1 MSNRHGS
8 IPGVESLRIY
18 LEYHAMLCAG
28 DMIDESIPI
37 AVDTYED
44 AGCPWQEW
52 IQSHLNVGSDYWLSD
67 LLSTTHIDQI
77 VLRIDISQSVS
88 EKHDSQILNSA
99 LGLTENTRNGYI
111 VVHGYI
117 SLYAPQSH
125 GYIRVTSALVTSET
139 ARSLHALQSTNPH
152 NFQLPVI
159 WNSCELRDANQ
170 MVE

>member
-1 MSNRHGS
+1 MT
-8 IPGVESLRIY
+8 SLKAS
-18 LEYHAMLCAG
+18 L
-28 DMIDESIPI
+28 
-37 AVDTYED
+37 
-44 AGCPWQEW
+44 
-52 IQSHLNVGSDYWLSD
+52 
-67 LLSTTHIDQI
+67 
-77 VLRIDISQSVS
+77 

-139 ARSLHALQSTNPH
+139 ARSLHALQSTNLH
-152 NFQLPVI
+152 NFQFVI
-159 WNSCELRDANQ
+159 WNSCELSNQ